1 MDEKNMALDIVTAR
15 FERIIKRLWVLCII
29 LIIALLGTNA
39 GWLWYESQ
47 FEYYEI
53 TQEAAADGSSDI
65 SLQNVSGDY
74 YGGQS
79 KTNH

>member
-15 FERIIKRLWVLCII
+15 FERIIKRLWILCII
-29 LIIALLGTNA
+29 LIIALFGTNA
-39 GWLWYESQ
+39 AWLWHESQ

-53 TQEAAADGSSDI
+53 TQEATADGNNDI